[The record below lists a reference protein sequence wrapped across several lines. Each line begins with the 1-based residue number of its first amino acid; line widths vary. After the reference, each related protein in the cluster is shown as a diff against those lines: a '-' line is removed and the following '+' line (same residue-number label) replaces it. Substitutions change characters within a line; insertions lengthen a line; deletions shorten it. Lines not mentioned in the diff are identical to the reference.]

1 MLDWPDVRQWQVV
14 QTAADCVQFRLVVP
28 APWTQ
33 ERRDKL
39 TAKVQDK
46 AGAAMRVEIVEVDHI
61 PTTPS
66 GKRRLTIS
74 LANAALLN

>member
-1 MLDWPDVRQWQVV
+1 MV
-14 QTAADCVQFRLVVP
+14 QTARDCVQFRLVVP
-28 APWTQ
+28 APWSQ

-39 TAKVQDK
+39 TAKVQAT
-46 AGAAMRVEIVEVDHI
+46 AGTGMRVEIVEVETI

-74 LANAALLN
+74 LANASLLN

>member
-1 MLDWPDVRQWQVV
+1 V
-14 QTAADCVQFRLVVP
+14 QTARDCVQFRLVVP
-28 APWTQ
+28 TPWAQ

-39 TAKVQDK
+39 TAKVQ
-46 AGAAMRVEIVEVDHI
+46 ATTGSAMRVEIVEVDVI